1 MSEATRDMTADSE
14 ALDVLVLGGTRFVGR
29 RLVRL
34 LHGRGHNVTVLN
46 RGLTEAELP
55 PEVNRI
61 RADRSRPDEI
71 KSALQGRDYDAVF
84 DISGYRP
91 AELRPTVEA
100 LHGRVA
106 SYVFC
111 SSVAAYASSDR
122 APIREDF
129 PLNRGPEADDYG
141 RDKVLCEDLL
151 MERSAKDGFPVT
163 IIRPPYVYGPH
174 DHSELRL
181 PGVFAR
187 LGRRRRIIVPGAG
200 LTMAH
205 PVHVDDLASAFAAV
219 PGRTEATGQA
229 YNATATEAMTVNG
242 YLKTIASVMGVEAEV
257 VHVEASAY
265 GAMLDALGTDH
276 GGRLLDYTWAGTAVY
291 SNEKLRREL
300 GWSPRYDLRTGI
312 EMTYRWWL
320 KQGWDERPRDY
331 SSDERAW
338 EWLGSQGLV

>member
-1 MSEATRDMTADSE
+1 MDA
-14 ALDVLVLGGTRFVGR
+14 LVLGGTRFVGR
-29 RLVRL
+29 RLALL

-46 RGLTEAELP
+46 RGRTQADLP
-55 PEVNRI
+55 PEVQRI
-61 RADRSRPDEI
+61 RADRSKPDEV
-71 KSALQGRDYDAVF
+71 KSALRGREYDAAF

-91 AELRPTVEA
+91 TELLPTVEA

-111 SSVAAYASSDR
+111 SSVAVYASSDL

-129 PLNRGPEADDYG
+129 PLNRGSEASDYA
-141 RDKVLCEDLL
+141 REKILCEDLL
-151 MERSAKDGFPVT
+151 MERSTRDGFPVA
-163 IIRPPYVYGPH
+163 IVRPPYVYGPK
-174 DHSELRL
+174 DYNEQRL
-181 PGVFAR
+181 PGVFSHITD
-187 LGRRRRIIVPGAG
+187 GRRIIVPGDG
-200 LTMAH
+200 LTMIH

-219 PGRTEATGQA
+219 PGRDEALGQT

-242 YLKTIASVMGVEAEV
+242 YLETIASAMGVEAEI

-265 GAMLDALGTDH
+265 STMLVDLGTGH
-276 GGRLLDYTWAGTAVY
+276 AGRLLDYVWREIAVY
-291 SNEKLRREL
+291 SNEKLRRGL
-300 GWSPRYDLRTGI
+300 GWSPDYDMRAGI

-320 KQGWDERPRDY
+320 EQGLDKQPRDY

>member
-1 MSEATRDMTADSE
+1 MR
-14 ALDVLVLGGTRFVGR
+14 LLYGR
-29 RLVRL
+29 R
-34 LHGRGHNVTVLN
+34 HNVTVLN
-46 RGLTEAELP
+46 RGLAKAELP
-55 PEVNRI
+55 PEVSRI
-61 RADRSRPDEI
+61 RADRSRPDEM
-71 KSALQGRDYDAVF
+71 KSALQGRDYDAAF

-91 AELRPTVEA
+91 AELLPTVEA

-129 PLNRGPEADDYG
+129 PLNRGPEADDYS

-163 IIRPPYVYGPH
+163 ILRPPYVYGPH
-174 DHSELRL
+174 DHNELRL

-187 LGRRRRIIVPGAG
+187 LTNRRRIIVPGAG
-200 LTMAH
+200 LTIVQ
-205 PVHVDDLASAFAAV
+205 PVHVDDLASAFASV
-219 PGRTEATGQA
+219 PGRTEALGQA
-229 YNATATEAMTVNG
+229 YNAYATEAMTVDG
-242 YLKTIASVMGVEAEV
+242 CLKTIASVMEVEAEV

-265 GAMLDALGTDH
+265 GAMLDALGSDH
-276 GGRLLDYTWAGTAVY
+276 AGRLLDYIWAGTAVY

-300 GWSPRYDLRTGI
+300 GWSPHYDMRAGI

-320 KQGWDERPRDY
+320 KQGFDERPRDY